1 MTTGNTTDTAAVNP
15 APNKN
20 DNMPAVLAETES
32 SPSALDEVLLA
43 QKRHYI
49 AAIGASAGGLEALS
63 ALISH
68 LPADLGIPFVI
79 LQHLSPTYRSMLV
92 QLLGRETTMQ
102 VCAIED
108 GLAPQPNQIYITP
121 PNRNLVLKD
130 GFFHLTEP
138 SSEILPKPSVN
149 TCFHSLSEER
159 GEDVIGVILS
169 GTGTDGASGIR
180 AIKAGGGLV
189 FAQEP
194 NSAKYAG
201 MPQAAI
207 ETDCVDWVLPP
218 EEIAREITVIVR
230 TQGSVQPPSRNDA
243 TPSTLKALL
252 QKVQRYTKV
261 DFSEYKET
269 TVWRRILRRIA
280 ANRADSLAEY
290 ISLTERN
297 PEELN
302 QLCKEILISVTS
314 FFRGEE
320 AFHCLSGLLRERLAG
335 KQPGDEIRVWVPG
348 CATGEEAYTIAML
361 IAEILGE
368 ARLDYKIQIFATDID
383 NSAMNIARKGI
394 YPESSFEGLDPVLI
408 SKYFTPRGDAFE
420 VSKSLREMVV
430 IARQNVA
437 QDPPFLRL
445 DLVSCRNLLIYFLNS
460 LQERVLSTFHYSLL
474 PGGLLFLGKS
484 ESIYQRENLF
494 EPLERDH
501 KIFRRR
507 DTTATAPSFP
517 ALSNAQIAPRPL
529 KTRQRSIEEH
539 FLDIAATAYVPP
551 SIVISATLDVLH
563 VFGDVSRFLQI
574 PQGRVDFNLLNMIR
588 KEWRT
593 EIQTL
598 IYQVQQK
605 RVAAIGR
612 VHLHS
617 GDTATQI
624 AVRPMERDFG
634 EAALFIAFE
643 HIVTPPPNNNA
654 PQPEPGL
661 QQAISS
667 RELEDELVAT
677 REHLQTV
684 IEELETSNEETQAL
698 NEELQASN
706 EELQAS
712 NEELQAANEELQSTN
727 EELTTVNEE
736 LQVKSAEL
744 AEANADLEN
753 VQNSVDF
760 AVLVVS
766 EQLRLARFNESAA
779 RLLALNHAS
788 LGESLRDILASRK
801 QVNFAELTEE
811 VIQKGNTIEQQI
823 SSNNRHYLLRISP
836 RMTAVRAIQGA
847 VITLLDETVLFESQR
862 NLRDSQHQL
871 LAIMNHS
878 VTLISVK
885 DMSGRYQFVNPRF
898 VDVLG
903 PFAKAS
909 GEDMLGKTDHQLFEA
924 PLADLLRNRD
934 LEVMRVNSAQETVD
948 TLTLADGDHSFLSIR
963 FPLFTEDGVAN
974 AVCTK
979 LTDITHGP
987 QFPAA

>member
-1 MTTGNTTDTAAVNP
+1 MTQDTP
-15 APNKN
+15 P
-20 DNMPAVLAETES
+20 PAVALPPPRPHSPAELPPPADGEGDTDPLE
-32 SPSALDEVLLA
+32 
-43 QKRHYI
+43 QKRHYLV
-49 AAIGASAGGLEALS
+49 AIGASAGGLEALS

-68 LPADLGIPFVI
+68 LPTDLGIPYII

-92 QLLGRETTMQ
+92 QLLGRETPMQ
-102 VCAIED
+102 VCEIED
-108 GLAPQPNQIYITP
+108 GMSLLPNQIYITP
-121 PNRNLVLKD
+121 PNRNLVLQD
-130 GFFHLTEP
+130 GLFHLTEP

-149 TCFHSLSEER
+149 ACFHSLSEER
-159 GEDVIGVILS
+159 GENVIGVILS
-169 GTGTDGASGIR
+169 GTGTDGASGVR

-194 NSAKYAG
+194 GSAKYSG

-230 TQGSVQPPSRNDA
+230 TQGSVQPPARSEA

-261 DFSEYKET
+261 DFSEYKES

-280 ANRADSLAEY
+280 ANRVDSLAEY

-314 FFRGEE
+314 FFRGED
-320 AFHCLSGLLRERLAG
+320 AFQCLSGLLAERLRN
-335 KQPGDEIRVWVPG
+335 KRPGDEIRVWVPG
-348 CATGEEAYTIAML
+348 CATGEEAYSIAML

-368 ARLDYKIQIFATDID
+368 ARLEYKIQIFATDID

-394 YPESSFEGLDPVLI
+394 YPESSLEGLKPSLVN
-408 SKYFTPRGDAFE
+408 KYFTPRGDSFE
-420 VSKSLREMVV
+420 ISKMLREMVV

-460 LQERVLSTFHYSLL
+460 LQERVLGTFHYSLL

-484 ESIYQRENLF
+484 ESVYQRENLF
-494 EPLERDH
+494 EPLDRNY

-507 DTTATAPSFP
+507 DTTATAPAFP
-517 ALSNAQIAPRPL
+517 ALSHAQIAPRPT
-529 KTRQRSIEEH
+529 KTRQRSIEEQ
-539 FLDIAATAYVPP
+539 FLEIAASTYVPP

-574 PQGRVDFNLLNMIR
+574 PQGRMDFNLLNMVR

-598 IYQVQQK
+598 IYQAQQK
-605 RVAAIGR
+605 RGTATGR
-612 VHLHS
+612 VHLHT
-617 GDTATQI
+617 DQPTQI
-624 AVRPMERDFG
+624 AIRPMEREFG
-634 EAALFIAFE
+634 EAALFVAFE
-643 HIVTPPPNNNA
+643 QIVAPAPASHA
-654 PQPEPGL
+654 PQPESSVSL
-661 QQAISS
+661 ANS

-744 AEANADLEN
+744 AETNADLEN

-779 RLLALNHAS
+779 RLLTLNHAS

-801 QVNFAELTEE
+801 LTNFADLAED
-811 VIQKGNTIEQQI
+811 VVRKGHTIEQQI
-823 SSNNRHYLLRISP
+823 SSSNRHYLLRISP
-836 RMTAVRAIQGA
+836 RMTALRAIQGA
-847 VITLLDETVLFESQR
+847 VISLLDETALFESQR
-862 NLRDSQHQL
+862 SLRESQRQL
-871 LAIMNHS
+871 MAIMNYS

-898 VDVLG
+898 VEVLG
-903 PFAKAS
+903 AHARLA
-909 GEDMLGKTDHQLFEA
+909 DADIAGKTDHQLFDST
-924 PLADLLRNRD
+924 LADLLRSRD
-934 LEVMRVNSAQETVD
+934 LEVMRANGPLETVD
-948 TLTLADGDHSFLSIR
+948 TLPFPDEPRTFLSIR

-974 AVCTK
+974 AICTK
-979 LTDITHGP
+979 LTDITDGP